1 MISMR
6 GRMAMWAT
14 LIAVIT
20 SATCALTA
28 AYAALIG
35 IENHEKLSAI
45 TLAVAKYHGSWWRSI
60 CGETC
65 VVKR

>member
-45 TLAVAKYHGSWWRSI
+45 TLAVAKYHGS
-60 CGETC
+60 
-65 VVKR
+65 